1 MRGKGEGAVYRV
13 PKDKTKPLQ
22 HWAGAVELPPGPN
35 GERRRKV
42 VRRKNKAELLRELS
56 TLRAELETRGDLPT
70 AGITVEKWFRYWLEH
85 VVATQV
91 RPNTLDGYKR
101 TVENHII
108 PAIGKIRLEKVSPAN
123 VRRVHDAI
131 LSKGLSSTT
140 ALLAHRTMAVSF
152 KAAEREGRIGR
163 NPANLTDAP
172 KKATTALQ
180 ALTRDEALQ
189 LLTHHANSPQGALWA
204 TVLLTGARRG
214 EVLGLER
221 DRISDVLD
229 LSWQLIRLP
238 KTEQD
243 GKPDVPSDYEYR
255 HVTGGL
261 YLTRPKSRSGW
272 RVIPLI
278 DPLKSILQRHLEQ
291 TPENEWGLVFLREP
305 SPTNEHK
312 TARPQ
317 PYSPDQAGKDW
328 RVAVKQAGIDK
339 DVRLHDGRHTT
350 VDLLYAAGVPEDLIS
365 ELVGHSARAVTQG
378 YKSLRNRERLG
389 HAMQLFSSHFSIMSL
404 GGSDDSIQGNTDE
417 DRTQIHARGEL
428 QG

>member
-1 MRGKGEGAVYRV
+1 MHLRRSRRERSSRVRGKGEGAVYRV
-13 PKDKTKPLQ
+13 PKDKTKPLK

-70 AGITVEKWFRYWLEH
+70 AGITVEKWFRYWLDH

-91 RPNTLDGYKR
+91 RPNTLDGYRR

-131 LSKGLSSTT
+131 LNKGLSSTT
-140 ALLAHRTMAVSF
+140 ALLAHRTMSTSF

-172 KKATTALQ
+172 KKARTTLHALE
-180 ALTRDEALQ
+180 LPEALQ
-189 LLTHHANSPQGALWA
+189 LLEHLATDPQGALWA

-214 EVLGLER
+214 EVIGLER
-221 DRISDVLD
+221 DRVGDVLD
-229 LSWQLIRLP
+229 LSWQLLRLP
-238 KTEQD
+238 LTDTE
-243 GKPDVPSDYEYR
+243 GKPDVPADYEYR
-255 HVTGGL
+255 HVKGGL
-261 YLTRPKSRSGW
+261 YLTRPKSLSGW

-291 TPENEWGLVFLREP
+291 APENEWGLVFTR
-305 SPTNEHK
+305 NG
-312 TARPQ
+312 Q
-317 PYSPDQAGKDW
+317 PYGPDLAGKDW
-328 RVAVKQAGIDK
+328 RKMLAAAGIDK

-350 VDLLYAAGVPEDLIS
+350 VDLLYLAGVPEDLIT
-365 ELVGHSARAVTQG
+365 EIVGHSTRTMTQG
-378 YKSLRNRERLG
+378 YKSLRNRERLTA
-389 HAMQLFSSHFSIMSL
+389 AMKQLSALF
-404 GGSDDSIQGNTDE
+404 
-417 DRTQIHARGEL
+417 EL
-428 QG
+428 ES

>member
-70 AGITVEKWFRYWLEH
+70 AGITVEKWFRYWLDH

-172 KKATTALQ
+172 KKARTTLHALE
-180 ALTRDEALQ
+180 LPEALQ
-189 LLTHHANSPQGALWA
+189 LLEHLATDPQGALWA

-214 EVLGLER
+214 EVIGLER
-221 DRISDVLD
+221 DRVSDVLD
-229 LSWQLIRLP
+229 LSWQLLRLP
-238 KTEQD
+238 LTDTE
-243 GKPDVPSDYEYR
+243 GKPDVPADYEYR
-255 HVTGGL
+255 HVKGGL
-261 YLTRPKSRSGW
+261 YLTRPKSLSGW

-278 DPLKSILQRHLEQ
+278 DPLKAILERHIRE
-291 TPENEWGLVFLREP
+291 TPDNDWGLVFTR
-305 SPTNEHK
+305 NG
-312 TARPQ
+312 Q
-317 PYSPDQAGKDW
+317 PYGPDLAGKDW
-328 RVAVKQAGIDK
+328 RKMLAAAGIDK

-350 VDLLYAAGVPEDLIS
+350 VDLLYLAGVPEDLIT
-365 ELVGHSARAVTQG
+365 EIVGHSTRTMTQG
-378 YKSLRNRERLG
+378 YKSLRNRERLTA
-389 HAMQLFSSHFSIMSL
+389 AMKQLSSL
-404 GGSDDSIQGNTDE
+404 LTLE
-417 DRTQIHARGEL
+417 A
-428 QG
+428 

>member
-13 PKDKTKPLQ
+13 PKEKTKPLQ

-70 AGITVEKWFRYWLEH
+70 AGITVEKWFRYWLDH

-91 RPNTLDGYKR
+91 RPNTLDGYRR

-172 KKATTALQ
+172 RKARKTLH
-180 ALTRDEALQ
+180 ALTLEEAVHFLNYYEKDEDR
-189 LLTHHANSPQGALWA
+189 GALWA
-204 TVLLTGARRG
+204 TVLLSGARRG

-221 DRISDVLD
+221 DRITDVLD

-238 KTEQD
+238 ITDTD
-243 GKPDVPSDYEYR
+243 GKPDVPADYEYR

-272 RVIPLI
+272 RVIPLVE
-278 DPLKSILQRHLEQ
+278 PLKGVLERHLEQ
-291 TPENEWGLVFLREP
+291 TPENEWGLVFLRPP

-312 TARPQ
+312 SARPQ
-317 PYSPDQAGKDW
+317 PYSPDLAGKDW
-328 RVAVKQAGIDK
+328 RVAVKAAGIDK

-365 ELVGHSARAVTQG
+365 EIVGHSTRATTQG
-378 YKSLRNRERLG
+378 YKSLRNRERLTA
-389 HAMQLFSSHFSIMSL
+389 AMEQFSAHFQL
-404 GGSDDSIQGNTDE
+404 E
-417 DRTQIHARGEL
+417 A
-428 QG
+428 